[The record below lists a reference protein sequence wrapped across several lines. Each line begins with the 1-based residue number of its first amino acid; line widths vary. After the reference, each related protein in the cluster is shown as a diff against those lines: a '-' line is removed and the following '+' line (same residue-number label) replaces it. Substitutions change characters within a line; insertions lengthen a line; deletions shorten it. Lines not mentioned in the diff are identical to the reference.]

1 MPTNTESLNRELFR
15 LLSKYK
21 PKPLDAEGKAT
32 PVPEEADVFK
42 FEFTKD
48 GEEYGTVYVTL
59 DDERVLTVYFGDDV
73 SDSPGDKTPGLDYD
87 DTWSGLLHQ
96 LSSWRMTKG
105 LRGFKTQNKDR
116 VSDDM
121 ARRNHMRNK
130 DKIAEGYYATGK
142 KSSYSDAVPSVKIV
156 IEHSR
161 VIEEGE
167 QRYRNINRIFL
178 ENQAGERYLL
188 DTKKPGI
195 ARVYARHIAEGG
207 KVNDDRWSHIGNLC
221 EEYSKMAGFVRATRN
236 GQFNE
241 SAQSLV
247 NEGIEHYV
255 SLRESLSR
263 MTGKRGYNAYFES
276 WTPPL
281 MEDGT
286 EENNLNE
293 LFVQETLDPR
303 IESVM
308 PILNRIHKKVSE
320 SIVDKEMKKLAEWAD
335 SLVEEESIKSN
346 NPVGI
351 PEDRSLKTEAKYDP
365 TVDGSHSY
373 GTDLLFNIRM
383 LYIYAR
389 DGRDTRHQIASL
401 KNLKDGIEQSEEPR
415 LIQCYDFLM
424 KNLAGGT
431 VTDPKMIMQIAD
443 KAHQLFHPSLE
454 PIAQA
459 TREGVEMEEGAVTR
473 TPTGLVHKA
482 TDKYGAG
489 EEHTQGD
496 RKTAMDLDHINK
508 KQIKDLDAS
517 MGIKWKN
524 QGAKGVQ
531 VDDVDESA
539 LQAWLGDKKYGE
551 KGMDALRD
559 AGRKHV
565 GKAKMQKI
573 RAQFSKKEK
582 AVSEEVD
589 TGQYDAAKSTHK
601 GGTTPAQEKEFRE
614 KVQAYGKELDQRQ
627 KEKEKGMAEGI
638 VDTVKQGVNKLTS
651 FKVKVSP
658 DDQVW
663 IPGTTVGYYTPG
675 GSNSRESEKVNLE
688 KLSAELKKQG
698 INTSEIRY
706 TDNGIDNFTGDKYPA
721 AWFIKVVKGQ
731 AQTVLDMLK
740 NNKIPG
746 YTAAL
751 PELSYPSGKPPSY
764 SHSQDGLGGNPKES
778 LEQGV
783 AEGSGDP
790 EITPG
795 MKTPY
800 GTVVKVNG
808 NTVTV
813 KASNGELTTMNIHDI
828 QQGVAEDLD
837 ANQKRVGQL
846 GPTGGPA
853 KVGNLVG
860 ANENFINTVDQAVTT
875 EDEMDE
881 GEHTQHAMRGHNPGA
896 NEFEHDFEP
905 EDTIGNI
912 HDKIS
917 KMLKRLEKPKDKEP
931 NMKDTDLGST
941 VLESEERPYVCVHAK
956 KGKCEVKASSSYQA
970 AQKAAQKWGLKG
982 TAGIDAH
989 LADVKKD
996 TSSLEESTDE
1006 LARILTIMNHRR

>member
-73 SDSPGDKTPGLDYD
+73 SDSPGDKTPGLDYN

-221 EEYSKMAGFVRATRN
+221 EEYQKMAGFVRATRN

-320 SIVDKEMKKLAEWAD
+320 SVVDKEMNKLAEWAD
-335 SLVEEESIKSN
+335 QLVEGPAVDANALSPTGSQSPALAHYADQLDHDASVQEEESLTSN

-351 PEDRSLKTEAKYDP
+351 PEERSLKTEAKYDP

-415 LIQCYDFLM
+415 LIQCYDYLM

-459 TREGVEMEEGAVTR
+459 TREGVEMEEAINMGAS
-473 TPTGLVHKA
+473 
-482 TDKYGAG
+482 
-489 EEHTQGD
+489 
-496 RKTAMDLDHINK
+496 RKRF
-508 KQIKDLDAS
+508 Q
-517 MGIKWKN
+517 
-524 QGAKGVQ
+524 
-531 VDDVDESA
+531 DDPR
-539 LQAWLGDKKYGE
+539 G
-551 KGMDALRD
+551 
-559 AGRKHV
+559 
-565 GKAKMQKI
+565 
-573 RAQFSKKEK
+573 
-582 AVSEEVD
+582 
-589 TGQYDAAKSTHK
+589 
-601 GGTTPAQEKEFRE
+601 
-614 KVQAYGKELDQRQ
+614 
-627 KEKEKGMAEGI
+627 
-638 VDTVKQGVNKLTS
+638 N
-651 FKVKVSP
+651 
-658 DDQVW
+658 
-663 IPGTTVGYYTPG
+663 
-675 GSNSRESEKVNLE
+675 E
-688 KLSAELKKQG
+688 KL
-698 INTSEIRY
+698 
-706 TDNGIDNFTGDKYPA
+706 
-721 AWFIKVVKGQ
+721 
-731 AQTVLDMLK
+731 
-740 NNKIPG
+740 
-746 YTAAL
+746 
-751 PELSYPSGKPPSY
+751 
-764 SHSQDGLGGNPKES
+764 
-778 LEQGV
+778 
-783 AEGSGDP
+783 
-790 EITPG
+790 
-795 MKTPY
+795 
-800 GTVVKVNG
+800 
-808 NTVTV
+808 
-813 KASNGELTTMNIHDI
+813 
-828 QQGVAEDLD
+828 
-837 ANQKRVGQL
+837 
-846 GPTGGPA
+846 PA
-853 KVGNLVG
+853 KEVE
-860 ANENFINTVDQAVTT
+860 ENFINQADQAVTS
-875 EDEMDE
+875 E
-881 GEHTQHAMRGHNPGA
+881 GEHTQHAMRGRNPGA

-905 EDTIGNI
+905 EDKIGNI

-956 KGKCEVKASSSYQA
+956 KGKCEVEASSSYQA

>member
-32 PVPEEADVFK
+32 PVPDEADIFK

-48 GEEYGTVYVTL
+48 GEDYGTVYVTL

-116 VSDDM
+116 VGDDM

-130 DKIAEGYYATGK
+130 DKIAEGYYPMGK
-142 KSSYSDAVPSVKIV
+142 SRSYSDAVPSVKIV

-178 ENQAGERYLL
+178 ENQDGERYLL

-221 EEYSKMAGFVRATRN
+221 EEYQKMAGFVRATRN

-241 SAQSLV
+241 SAQALV
-247 NEGIEHYV
+247 NEGLEHYV

-320 SIVDKEMKKLAEWAD
+320 SIVDKEMNKLAEWAD
-335 SLVEEESIKSN
+335 QLVEGPAVDANAKSPTGSQSPALAHYADQLDHDASVQEDESIKSN

-351 PEDRSLKTEAKYDP
+351 PEGLDQYSPVTQAITRRILSQHP
-365 TVDGSHSY
+365 
-373 GTDLLFNIRM
+373 DLLQKHGPEKVGDAIDSVAEFVGDVEEIGSSDVSGWVKQVAQSLGGHEGMEETINT
-383 LYIYAR
+383 
-389 DGRDTRHQIASL
+389 GASL
-401 KNLKDGIEQSEEPR
+401 QRFKNDPRGNQKLPAKEVDEGSSENK
-415 LIQCYDFLM
+415 YS
-424 KNLAGGT
+424 NLSNRG
-431 VTDPKMIMQIAD
+431 
-443 KAHQLFHPSLE
+443 
-454 PIAQA
+454 
-459 TREGVEMEEGAVTR
+459 VTR
-473 TPTGLVHKA
+473 GINRA
-482 TDKYGAG
+482 ADDF
-489 EEHTQGD
+489 D
-496 RKTAMDLDHINK
+496 RFMDLDQAESPHYKTQHQQDTK
-508 KQIKDLDAS
+508 KRIQTKPMA
-517 MGIKWKN
+517 GP
-524 QGAKGVQ
+524 KGV
-531 VDDVDESA
+531 
-539 LQAWLGDKKYGE
+539 
-551 KGMDALRD
+551 
-559 AGRKHV
+559 
-565 GKAKMQKI
+565 
-573 RAQFSKKEK
+573 
-582 AVSEEVD
+582 
-589 TGQYDAAKSTHK
+589 
-601 GGTTPAQEKEFRE
+601 
-614 KVQAYGKELDQRQ
+614 
-627 KEKEKGMAEGI
+627 
-638 VDTVKQGVNKLTS
+638 
-651 FKVKVSP
+651 
-658 DDQVW
+658 
-663 IPGTTVGYYTPG
+663 
-675 GSNSRESEKVNLE
+675 
-688 KLSAELKKQG
+688 
-698 INTSEIRY
+698 
-706 TDNGIDNFTGDKYPA
+706 
-721 AWFIKVVKGQ
+721 
-731 AQTVLDMLK
+731 
-740 NNKIPG
+740 
-746 YTAAL
+746 L
-751 PELSYPSGKPPSY
+751 P
-764 SHSQDGLGGNPKES
+764 
-778 LEQGV
+778 EQGV
-783 AEGSGDP
+783 AEGSQLDEGAM
-790 EITPG
+790 ETITALVKKIPG
-795 MKTPY
+795 IGKYYQMAQQYKPQLVQILKTSKSGKEVKQKMEQLAAGQSAPVAESGMMKQLGGLALGGGSILSTLWMNAMGMIDGVLAHAAAGEVGGAVASGSILGLIP
-800 GTVVKVNG
+800 
-808 NTVTV
+808 VTLMLFAAMLLFKGSKQSSDE
-813 KASNGELTTMNIHDI
+813 KAQAFQAQRG

-853 KVGNLVG
+853 KPGDLVG
-860 ANENFINTVDQAVTT
+860 ANENFINMDAQAVTS
-875 EDEMDE
+875 E
-881 GEHTQHAMRGHNPGA
+881 GEHTQHAMRGRNPGA

-905 EDTIGNI
+905 EDKVGNI

-917 KMLKRLEKPKDKEP
+917 KMLKKLSKPEYEP
-931 NMKDTDLGST
+931 SMKDTDLGST
-941 VLESEERPYVCVHAK
+941 VVETTEPWETDEEAAEREKKEPKSKDTKGSDGSEHGGHSRAKHLAKNAIPKDDKEEVTESEERPYVCVHAK
-956 KGKCEVKASSSYQA
+956 KGKCEVKANSSYQA

-989 LADVKKD
+989 LADVEKD
-996 TSSLEESTDE
+996 TSSLDESTDE

>member
-73 SDSPGDKTPGLDYD
+73 SDSPGDKTPGIDYD

-221 EEYSKMAGFVRATRN
+221 EEYQKMAGFVRATRN

-320 SIVDKEMKKLAEWAD
+320 SVVDKEMNKLAEWAD
-335 SLVEEESIKSN
+335 SLVEEESLTSN

-351 PEDRSLKTEAKYDP
+351 PEDRSL
-365 TVDGSHSY
+365 
-373 GTDLLFNIRM
+373 N
-383 LYIYAR
+383 
-389 DGRDTRHQIASL
+389 
-401 KNLKDGIEQSEEPR
+401 
-415 LIQCYDFLM
+415 
-424 KNLAGGT
+424 
-431 VTDPKMIMQIAD
+431 
-443 KAHQLFHPSLE
+443 
-454 PIAQA
+454 
-459 TREGVEMEEGAVTR
+459 
-473 TPTGLVHKA
+473 
-482 TDKYGAG
+482 
-489 EEHTQGD
+489 
-496 RKTAMDLDHINK
+496 
-508 KQIKDLDAS
+508 
-517 MGIKWKN
+517 
-524 QGAKGVQ
+524 
-531 VDDVDESA
+531 
-539 LQAWLGDKKYGE
+539 
-551 KGMDALRD
+551 
-559 AGRKHV
+559 
-565 GKAKMQKI
+565 
-573 RAQFSKKEK
+573 
-582 AVSEEVD
+582 
-589 TGQYDAAKSTHK
+589 
-601 GGTTPAQEKEFRE
+601 
-614 KVQAYGKELDQRQ
+614 KELEQRQ
-627 KEKEKGMAEGI
+627 KEKGVTEEQLNEFAPLLAAGARLFMAAAPKI
-638 VDTVKQGVNKLTS
+638 A
-651 FKVKVSP
+651 
-658 DDQVW
+658 QV
-663 IPGTTVGYYTPG
+663 VG
-675 GSNSRESEKVNLE
+675 K
-688 KLSAELKKQG
+688 A
-698 INTSEIRY
+698 
-706 TDNGIDNFTGDKYPA
+706 
-721 AWFIKVVKGQ
+721 GQ
-731 AQTVLDMLK
+731 A
-740 NNKIPG
+740 G
-746 YTAAL
+746 AR
-751 PELSYPSGKPPSY
+751 G
-764 SHSQDGLGGNPKES
+764 
-778 LEQGV
+778 
-783 AEGSGDP
+783 
-790 EITPG
+790 
-795 MKTPY
+795 
-800 GTVVKVNG
+800 
-808 NTVTV
+808 
-813 KASNGELTTMNIHDI
+813 
-828 QQGVAEDLD
+828 
-837 ANQKRVGQL
+837 VGQAAKA
-846 GPTGGPA
+846 GTEIAAKNAGQIGIGAGAYEIGSSVADIAKDITA
-853 KVGNLVG
+853 KVGTALDEKTLLDLAALAFKYAIPAGIVLTILYG
-860 ANENFINTVDQAVTT
+860 GKKAIDSLFADPKTQQGAANENFINQADQAVTS
-875 EDEMDE
+875 E
-881 GEHTQHAMRGHNPGA
+881 GEHTQHAMRGRNPGA

-905 EDTIGNI
+905 KDKIGNI

-917 KMLKRLEKPKDKEP
+917 RMLKRLEKPKDKEP